1 MADHPGPEALGL
13 AADVID
19 QLAFL
24 LFFFVFDEFYLDK
37 FVFFQSSSDGGNDF
51 GRQTVFPYKYNWFES
66 MGQTSEVFVLLAGK
80 LVWHGSM
87 LSRLWFDAACARL
100 AGLRDA
106 FKRCPGKCYLQHVDH
121 GVGVLSALDGIYP
134 GLQFSVTIS
143 RMLS

>member
-1 MADHPGPEALGL
+1 MANHPGPERLGL

-24 LFFFVFDEFYLDK
+24 LFFFVFDKFHLDK
-37 FVFFQSSSDGGNDF
+37 FVFFQGGIDGGNDF
-51 GRQTVFPYKYNWFES
+51 GRQTVFPDKNQRFES

-87 LSRLWFDAACARL
+87 LSRQWFDAACARL

-106 FKRCPGKCYLQHVDH
+106 VRKMPLKVFLGACRLQDR
-121 GVGVLSALDGIYP
+121 GVICVRRYESRT
-134 GLQFSVTIS
+134 SV
-143 RMLS
+143 